1 MILVGID
8 VAKDKHDCCIINSD
22 GEFPEE
28 VFSILNNRE
37 GYETLYKRICSL
49 AVDFTKVGLEST
61 GHYSSNLLAFL
72 LDKHLTAYVINPLRV
87 NLFRKGQSLRRTKID
102 KIDSRDIAHLL
113 MTDSSLKP
121 YSLSSYHMEELKS
134 LTRYRASMVRERTK
148 LKTSIARLVTI
159 LFPELEQMVSS
170 IHIHSIYAMLEEF
183 PGSAYIAAA
192 HLTRL
197 TALLLKAS
205 RGRFG
210 RETAIRIRDT
220 AKQSVGA
227 VSPAKSME
235 LQHTIAHLRVYD
247 QEIGEIESEIEK
259 IMDDVNSPITSVPGI
274 GMQMGAVILAEI
286 GSFRRF
292 DSPDKILA
300 YAGMSP
306 STYQS
311 GKLTGSYSRME
322 KRGSRL
328 HCLPVKETEGRKTL
342 LRCHLPC
349 SKAAC
354 AGAVRYG
361 NIRQSV
367 PNGLIRIHEYF
378 NFLRHLYRCL
388 FVLL

>member
-22 GEFPEE
+22 GKFPEE

-49 AVDFTKVGLEST
+49 AVDFTKVKVGLEST

-87 NLFRKGQSLRRTKID
+87 NLFRKGQSLRRTKTD
-102 KIDSRDIAHLL
+102 KIDSRNIAHLL
-113 MTDSSLKP
+113 MADSSLKP

-134 LTRYRASMVRERTK
+134 LTRYRGTKVRERTK

-159 LFPELEQMVSS
+159 LFPELEQLVSS
-170 IHIHSIYAMLEEF
+170 IHIHSIYAMLEKF

-220 AKQSVGA
+220 ARQSIGA

-259 IMDDVNSPITSVPGI
+259 IMDDVNSPITSMPGI

-306 STYQS
+306 SMYQS

-322 KRGSRL
+322 KRGSRYL
-328 HCLPVKETEGRKTL
+328 RYALFNVTRYVCHYDPGFTAYLSKKRKEGKHYYVAISHAVKRLVRVLYAMEISGNRYKT
-342 LRCHLPC
+342 
-349 SKAAC
+349 A
-354 AGAVRYG
+354 
-361 NIRQSV
+361 
-367 PNGLIRIHEYF
+367 
-378 NFLRHLYRCL
+378 
-388 FVLL
+388 